1 MIEQHEMHGAL
12 TLCMTN
18 RKGRVVYETS
28 HRNHIVTTGRDLVAR
43 LFGAQVPG
51 VPPTAVTHMALGTD
65 GTDPTDADTA
75 LRAEIAPRKPVS
87 VEYSR
92 ITESGVERVRARL
105 TSVFDSGEANGPLR
119 EAGIFTAATG
129 GVMYNRVKFDTVTKT
144 ADFKLTLI
152 WDVVF

>member
-1 MIEQHEMHGAL
+1 MIERNEMHGAL

-18 RKGRVVYETS
+18 REGRVVHETS
-28 HRNHIVTTGRDLVAR
+28 HRNRIVTTGRDLVAK

-51 VPPTAVTHMALGTD
+51 VPPAAVTHMALGTD

-75 LRAEIAPRKPVS
+75 LRAEIAPRKPVK

-92 ITESGVERVRARL
+92 IAEGGVERVRARL

>member
-1 MIEQHEMHGAL
+1 MIERNEMHGAL

-18 RKGRVVYETS
+18 REGRVVHETS

-43 LFGAQVPG
+43 LFGAQVTG

-87 VEYSR
+87 VEYSKIR
-92 ITESGVERVRARL
+92 RAASNGFAPGSRL
-105 TSVFDSGEANGPLR
+105 SSIPGKPTGRCARPASSPPQPGASCT
-119 EAGIFTAATG
+119 TA
-129 GVMYNRVKFDTVTKT
+129 
-144 ADFKLTLI
+144 
-152 WDVVF
+152 